1 MDELPC
7 SHHDEKS
14 GNMTMFDTASASNGV
29 KLALLEGQLLTRE
42 IDRATFIERAANLGL
57 PAPAI
62 GDAADKFMAI
72 AANQAARRAT
82 LRSSYDY
89 IVIGSGASGS
99 VVARRLAENQDAQ
112 VLLLE
117 AGGEDLKPG
126 ILITETW
133 FFNQGGEFDWNF
145 AAERSPS
152 VNNRSIA
159 QAMGKAI
166 GGGTSINGMV
176 WARGH
181 KNDFDHWAKEAGDD
195 AWNYRHVLDIYRRI
209 EDWHGVP
216 DPQRRGSGG
225 EVFVQPAPN
234 PSSIAPAFLR
244 AAESLGIPTFADQNG
259 VMQEGSGGAAITNVR
274 IRDGRRL
281 NLPSSYLYPMMDQA
295 NLTVLTAAYVN
306 RLTIE
311 GNTVTGVE
319 FEWQN
324 EVRRIKAS
332 SEVVLSAGAI
342 QTPKTLMLSGIG
354 DRAELDRFGIATVS
368 HLPGVGR
375 NFQDHPIIGGG
386 LWEAPGPL
394 PTRNNAAEANLFV
407 KSRPELNT
415 PDLHIWH
422 VEAPYLSEVTG
433 RHAVENVW
441 SISPGLARPE
451 SRGFLR
457 LKSASPQE
465 AMEIHANMLSD
476 PRDLAARPPQDAL
489 VCAGGFKPSHSH
501 TSPRSAVGCIVEGMV
516 DMKKDSSDM
525 KKAVLALATAATIG
539 VTALVAPSPAQAWR
553 GGWGP
558 GLAGGLIAGAV
569 IGGIASSAYAY
580 GPGYG
585 YYGGPGYGYY
595 GGAGY
600 GYYGGY
606 APAYYGGYA
615 PAYYNYGYAPAYY
628 GGYSSS
634 YYAPAYYGPRYRRI
648 VRPAY
653 W

>member
-1 MDELPC
+1 
-7 SHHDEKS
+7 
-14 GNMTMFDTASASNGV
+14 MFDTASASNGV

-42 IDRATFIERAANLGL
+42 INRATFLERAANLGL

-82 LRSSYDY
+82 LRSRYDY

-117 AGGEDLKPG
+117 AGGEDLTPG

-133 FFNQGGEFDWNF
+133 FLNLGGEFDWNF

-166 GGGTSINGMV
+166 GGGTSINAMV

-181 KNDFDHWAKEAGDD
+181 KNDFDYWAMEASDD
-195 AWNYRHVLDIYRRI
+195 AWSYRHVLDIYRRI
-209 EDWHGVP
+209 EDWRGVP

-259 VMQEGSGGAAITNVR
+259 VMQERSGGAAITNVR

-281 NLPSSYLYPMMDQA
+281 NIPSSYLYPVMDQA
-295 NLTVLTAAYVN
+295 NLTVLTHAYVN

-319 FEWQN
+319 FEWRN

-342 QTPKTLMLSGIG
+342 QTPKILMLSGIG

-422 VEAPYLSEVTG
+422 VEVAYLSEATV

-441 SISPGLARPE
+441 SITPGLVRPE

-457 LKSASPQE
+457 LKSADPQE
-465 AMEIHANMLSD
+465 AMEIHANMLTD
-476 PRDLAARPPQDAL
+476 PRDLAALRRGMEITRELGNSEAMKPFVKREILPGDLEGEALDNLIRDGAMSMHHPTCTAKMGQDDL
-489 VCAGGFKPSHSH
+489 SV
-501 TSPRSAVGCIVEGMV
+501 V
-516 DMKKDSSDM
+516 DAQLRVYGVKKLRIADGSIM
-525 KKAVLALATAATIG
+525 PTVTTGNTQAPCVIIGERLAEMLN
-539 VTALVAPSPAQAWR
+539 
-553 GGWGP
+553 
-558 GLAGGLIAGAV
+558 AGAGDFDV
-569 IGGIASSAYAY
+569 RRLSMITTPSAA
-580 GPGYG
+580 
-585 YYGGPGYGYY
+585 
-595 GGAGY
+595 A
-600 GYYGGY
+600 
-606 APAYYGGYA
+606 
-615 PAYYNYGYAPAYY
+615 
-628 GGYSSS
+628 
-634 YYAPAYYGPRYRRI
+634 
-648 VRPAY
+648 V
-653 W
+653 